1 MKLVTAIVKPHRVE
15 EVKEALQAIGIQGLT
30 LTEVKGY
37 GRQGGHREV
46 YRGAEYQVEFVPKA
60 RLEILCGEGQVD
72 DVVEAVVAAARSGEV
87 GDGKVFVT
95 PVDRIVRIRTG
106 DEDAD
111 AL

>member
-15 EVKEALQAIGIQGLT
+15 KIKEGLQEVGVGGLT
-30 LTEVKGY
+30 YTEVRGY
-37 GRQGGHREV
+37 GRQKGHTEV
-46 YRGAEYQVEFVPKA
+46 YRGAEYEVEFVPKA
-60 RLEILCGEGQVD
+60 RLDVLCAAELVE
-72 DVVEAVVAAARSGEV
+72 DVVDMIVKQARTGEV

-106 DEDAD
+106 EEDEE